1 MTRKLA
7 AALVFLL
14 LNGYV
19 YWYLGSEEV
28 IPARESFVQFPDQV
42 ASWKCQQRETID
54 PKTIANLMVTD
65 YLSCNFVRED
75 RSSSAHLY
83 VGYHERQTRD
93 RESGKAS
100 AIHPPEHCLPGSGW
114 DVIDSKIV
122 QIDAGTPGEAK
133 RFVIAKGNQRALV
146 YFWYHSRGRVLARN
160 HHKIMYMFLDRVRYG
175 RTDGSLVRFTVPII
189 FGDEDAAEAT
199 FQEFAS
205 GVTPLLGSY
214 VPN

>member
-7 AALVFLL
+7 GALVFLL

-65 YLSCNFVRED
+65 YLSCNFVREGQD
-75 RSSSAHLY
+75 SSAHLY

-93 RESGKAS
+93 RESGKAT

-122 QIDAGTPGEAK
+122 PIDAGTPGEAK

-146 YFWYHSRGRVLARN
+146 YFW
-160 HHKIMYMFLDRVRYG
+160 
-175 RTDGSLVRFTVPII
+175 
-189 FGDEDAAEAT
+189 
-199 FQEFAS
+199 
-205 GVTPLLGSY
+205 
-214 VPN
+214 